1 MTRITRAQAR
11 RRRTFTALMSVSV
24 LALIVIL
31 WPKGTSGQL
40 AAPPRTAPAATSTG
54 SPAVSPASSTQT
66 VPAWL
71 AWMSGGFPATFRNQ
85 IRSVD
90 GLTQTVVVAGDT
102 RWMTSSHDASGN
114 LVDQPTPPY
123 EIPLDAFAVD
133 PTGYAP
139 FLPDD
144 QRDAIVTALR
154 KGDAVLGQTSAEL
167 RRLGPGGS
175 LSFGD
180 VTVQVGAVAPDDVV
194 GWSEVLVNRDV
205 GRRLGI
211 TDERYLLAFADPG
224 MTLSRFTN
232 EVRSLLPPDSYL
244 RTVPPGG
251 TQFVRVA
258 SGVDP
263 PVLIKKVFGEFDA
276 YPRSDDPAYLNMD
289 PAWYDAHIQ
298 TRTVPLLG
306 AVTCNVQLFP
316 ALIGALTDVEAAG
329 LGGAIHVYSGCYAA
343 RTVARSTTAPPSNHA
358 YGAAIDINAPENP
371 YGSTPTM
378 NRGVVKIFER
388 WGFDWGGRFL
398 IPDGMH
404 FEYRTPPASNA

>member
-1 MTRITRAQAR
+1 
-11 RRRTFTALMSVSV
+11 
-24 LALIVIL
+24 
-31 WPKGTSGQL
+31 
-40 AAPPRTAPAATSTG
+40 
-54 SPAVSPASSTQT
+54 
-66 VPAWL
+66 
-71 AWMSGGFPATFRNQ
+71 MSGGFPTSFRDR
-85 IRSVD
+85 IRGAD
-90 GLTQTVVVAGDT
+90 GFTQTVVVAGDT
-102 RWMTSSHDASGN
+102 RWMTASHNQSDDV
-114 LVDQPTPPY
+114 VDQPTPPY
-123 EIPLDAFAVD
+123 KIPIDAFAVD
-133 PTGYAP
+133 PTEYAP
-139 FLPDD
+139 FLPVDE
-144 QRDAIVTALR
+144 RDAFVTALNA
-154 KGDAVLGQTSAEL
+154 GQAVLGQSSSEL

-194 GWSEVLVNRDV
+194 GWSEMLVNRNV

-224 MTLSRFTN
+224 MTLPRFTHD
-232 EVRSLLPPDSYL
+232 VRSLLPTDSYL

-251 TQFVRVA
+251 TPFVRVA

-263 PVLIKKVFGEFDA
+263 PVVMKKVFGEFDA
-276 YPRSDDPAYLNMD
+276 YPRTDDPAYLNMD

-306 AVTCNVQLFP
+306 AVTCNEQLFP
-316 ALIGALTDVEAAG
+316 SLIGALTEVEAAG
-329 LGGAIHVYSGCYAA
+329 LGGEIHVYSGCYAA

-378 NRGVVKIFER
+378 NRGVVKIFEH
-388 WGFDWGGRFL
+388 WGFDWGGKFL

-404 FEYRTPPASNA
+404 FEYRTPPHTNA

>member
-1 MTRITRAQAR
+1 
-11 RRRTFTALMSVSV
+11 MSVSV
-24 LALIVIL
+24 LALILVL
-31 WPKGTSGQL
+31 WPRGAET
-40 AAPPRTAPAATSTG
+40 AAPPRPTFHATTTRSAG
-54 SPAVSPASSTQT
+54 SPAASTQP

-71 AWMSGGFPATFRNQ
+71 AWMTGGFPKGFGDQ
-85 IRSVD
+85 IRSAD
-90 GLTQTVVVAGDT
+90 GLTRTVVVAGDT
-102 RWMTSSHDASGN
+102 RWMTASQDENGAV
-114 LVDQPTPPY
+114 VDQPTPPY
-123 EIPLDAFAVD
+123 EIPLDSFAVD

-139 FLPDD
+139 FLPRA
-144 QRDAIVTALR
+144 QRDEIVTALD
-154 KGDAVLGQTSAEL
+154 KGEAVLGRTSSEL

-175 LSFGD
+175 ISFGG
-180 VTVQVGAVAPDDVV
+180 VTLQVGAVAPDDVV
-194 GWSEVLVNRDV
+194 GWSEMLVNRDV

-211 TDERYLLAFADPG
+211 TDERYLLAFAEPG
-224 MTLSRFTN
+224 MTLAHFTN
-232 EVRSLLPPDSYL
+232 DVRSLLPPDSYL

-251 TQFVRVA
+251 TRFVRVA
-258 SGVDP
+258 SGVNP
-263 PVLIKKVFGEFDA
+263 PVLMKKVFGEFDA

-306 AVTCNVQLFP
+306 AVTCNEQLFP

-371 YGSTPTM
+371 YGSRPTM
-378 NRGVVKIFER
+378 NRGVVKIFEH
-388 WGFDWGGRFL
+388 WGFGWGGRFL

-404 FEYRTPPASNA
+404 FEYRTPPPLNA

>member
-1 MTRITRAQAR
+1 MTRVTRAQAR
-11 RRRTFTALMSVSV
+11 RRRAFTALMSVSA
-24 LALIVIL
+24 LALIVIV
-31 WPKGTSGQL
+31 WPKGPSDQV
-40 AAPPRTAPAATSTG
+40 AAPSQATSPATTTG
-54 SPAVSPASSTQT
+54 SPAASPAASSQP

-71 AWMSGGFPATFRNQ
+71 AWMTGGFPTTLRDQ
-85 IRSVD
+85 IRGAD

-102 RWMTSSHDASGN
+102 RWMTASHDESGQV
-114 LVDQPTPPY
+114 VDQPTPPY
-123 EIPLDAFAVD
+123 KIPLDAFAVD
-133 PTGYAP
+133 PNEYAP

-144 QRDAIVTALR
+144 QRHAIVTALDQ
-154 KGDAVLGQTSAEL
+154 GEAVLGQTSSEL

-175 LSFGD
+175 LSFGN
-180 VTVQVGAVAPDDVV
+180 VTVQVGAVAPNDVV
-194 GWSEVLVNRDV
+194 GWSELLVNREV

-211 TDERYLLAFADPG
+211 QDERYLLAFADPG
-224 MTLSRFTN
+224 MTLPRFTN
-232 EVRSLLPPDSYL
+232 DVRSLLPSDSYL

-251 TQFVRVA
+251 TPFVRVA
-258 SGVDP
+258 SGVNP
-263 PVLIKKVFGEFDA
+263 PVVMKTVFGEFDA

-306 AVTCNVQLFP
+306 AVTCNERLFP
-316 ALIGALTDVEAAG
+316 SLIGALTDVQAAG

-378 NRGVVKIFER
+378 NRGVVKIFEH
-388 WGFDWGGRFL
+388 WGFDWGGQFL

-404 FEYRTPPASNA
+404 FEYRTPPPPNA